1 MKQGKFQKI
10 VFLFVTCETVT
21 KLCRQILPFSM
32 LTQVCIL
39 TGQMPSMI
47 VNMAKHNYIM
57 SLGHQGWAECGGT
70 CRSSEHSRGRLRQ
83 VDLCELEA
91 SLVYIGSSMT
101 ARDIYSLSQNKTKTK
116 STSHTVKQYACLR
129 NIL

>member
-1 MKQGKFQKI
+1 MSFLVTFFKNKQHCSTCVGYLPLLKFSTHMFSLLGLTPSMKQGKFQKI

-39 TGQMPSMI
+39 MGQMPSVI

-57 SLGHQGWAECGGT
+57 SLGHQGWAGCGAVH
-70 CRSSEHSRGRLRQ
+70 RSTREG
-83 VDLCELEA
+83 
-91 SLVYIGSSMT
+91 G
-101 ARDIYSLSQNKTKTK
+101 
-116 STSHTVKQYACLR
+116 
-129 NIL
+129 